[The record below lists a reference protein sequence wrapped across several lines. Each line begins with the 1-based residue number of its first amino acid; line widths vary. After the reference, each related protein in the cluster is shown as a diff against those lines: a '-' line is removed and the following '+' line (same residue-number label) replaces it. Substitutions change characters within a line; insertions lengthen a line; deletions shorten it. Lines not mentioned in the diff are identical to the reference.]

1 LGCAQQLLTA
11 GKVNITMEHAFEIA
25 AIVAEAAVVGLLIYR
40 RAWRKLPVFFVYCV
54 WALLSDST
62 ASAVKL
68 FSAAGYGINFYL
80 AVTIVDFALQFSVL
94 VELAWSV
101 LRPLRTWLSPRALV
115 AIAALFLVA
124 GAAIWPF
131 AGIASIATT
140 SRIYHLTIQLQQTAS
155 ILRVLFFLL
164 LAGSSHVL
172 SLGWRDRELQVA
184 SGFGF
189 YSLVSLAVAGLNTHV
204 TGPQF
209 RNLYYVVAV
218 SFLCSLFYWVFSFA
232 QQEAE
237 RQEFTPRMQTML
249 LALAGTARV
258 TRVAFADQAGKPRE
272 PNGF

>member
-1 LGCAQQLLTA
+1 MTLDQAY
-11 GKVNITMEHAFEIA
+11 EIA
-25 AIVAEAAVVGLLIYR
+25 AIATEAAVVGLLIYR

-54 WALLSDST
+54 WALVSDST
-62 ASAVKL
+62 AYGIKL

-101 LRPLRTWLSPRALV
+101 LRPLRTWLSPRALG

-131 AGIASIATT
+131 AGIASIAAS
-140 SRIYHLTIQLQQTAS
+140 SRIWHLTIQLQQTAS

-164 LAGSSHVL
+164 LAGCSHVL

-184 SGFGF
+184 TGFGF
-189 YSLVSLAVAGLNTHV
+189 YSLVSLAVAALNTHHV
-204 TGPQF
+204 TGSQF
-209 RNLYYVVAV
+209 RNLYYVVAL

-232 QQEAE
+232 QREAE

-258 TRVAFADQAGKPRE
+258 TRVTLADLAAKPRE